1 MYLHVPCRYV
11 TAEKVTSGYLYTE
24 VNFNNLPPIRETYDL
39 CYILSSATEI
49 ECPLQ
54 AGKLCVLAQGVCI
67 SIIIITLFVEDI
79 HYEMSYAPRGCHSSK
94 LNIT

>member
-1 MYLHVPCRYV
+1 MLCVSVCT
-11 TAEKVTSGYLYTE
+11 TAEKVVSGYLYTE

-54 AGKLCVLAQGVCI
+54 ARMLQ
-67 SIIIITLFVEDI
+67 
-79 HYEMSYAPRGCHSSK
+79 
-94 LNIT
+94 

>member
-1 MYLHVPCRYV
+1 MCT
-11 TAEKVTSGYLYTE
+11 TAKKVVSGYLYTK

-54 AGKLCVLAQGVCI
+54 ARMLQ
-67 SIIIITLFVEDI
+67 
-79 HYEMSYAPRGCHSSK
+79 
-94 LNIT
+94 

>member
-1 MYLHVPCRYV
+1 MLGQLLTGSVSATISKLLYATNNIIAGSYNECVYT

-24 VNFNNLPPIRETYDL
+24 VNFNNLPPIKETYDL

-54 AGKLCVLAQGVCI
+54 A
-67 SIIIITLFVEDI
+67 
-79 HYEMSYAPRGCHSSK
+79 SK
-94 LNIT
+94 LKQLNCVCR

>member
-1 MYLHVPCRYV
+1 MYVHT

-24 VNFNNLPPIRETYDL
+24 INFNNLPPIKETYDL

-54 AGKLCVLAQGVCI
+54 ASKLKQLKELIAWYL
-67 SIIIITLFVEDI
+67 IIKILEDV
-79 HYEMSYAPRGCHSSK
+79 HYEMSHMLPEVVIPVS
-94 LNIT
+94 